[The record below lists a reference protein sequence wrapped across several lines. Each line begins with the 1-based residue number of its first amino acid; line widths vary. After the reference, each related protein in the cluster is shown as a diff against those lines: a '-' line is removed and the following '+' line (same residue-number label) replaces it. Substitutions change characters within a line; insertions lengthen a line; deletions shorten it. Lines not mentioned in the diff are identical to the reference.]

1 MSIIT
6 NDELVQVIERS
17 VEVALERYGK
27 RHPRP
32 TQVNLTQA
40 GQMLNVSRTT
50 VSRMVH
56 SGRLRLNR
64 CGLIPIEQIDAILS
78 VDYA

>member
-1 MSIIT
+1 MET
-6 NDELVQVIERS
+6 GE
-17 VEVALERYGK
+17 LERIVERAVERAMK

-50 VSRMVH
+50 VSRMV
-56 SGRLRLNR
+56 SAGKLRLNQ
-64 CGLIPIEQIDAILS
+64 CGLISIEQIDALLLPS
-78 VDYA
+78 PK

>member
-1 MSIIT
+1 MTTI
-6 NDELVQVIERS
+6 ELDQLEAVVERA
-17 VEVALERYGK
+17 VARAIA
-27 RHPRP
+27 RAPRP

-56 SGRLRLNR
+56 SGRIRLNK
-64 CGLIPIEQIDAILS
+64 CGLIPIEQIDAILA
-78 VDYA
+78 VDYS